1 MNIDNIFSLF
11 GFEKNSEDKIQDDL
25 DNFKDTPIFK
35 VGMFKKMVWNG
46 VSFRKQL
53 LDFLRKTEDK
63 LDIVDGGLDEAGDYM
78 MYTRAFFW
86 IQECDLNNKEWEK
99 ALINYIDEEFIT
111 CFKLCIK
118 YYEELEE
125 FEKCAFLKKIQDYI
139 EIKKE
144 LDPLKEA

>member
-1 MNIDNIFSLF
+1 MNIDNIFGLF
-11 GFEKNSEDKIQDDL
+11 GFEKNSKDEIQDDL
-25 DNFKDTPIFK
+25 DAFKDTPLFK
-35 VGMFKKMVWNG
+35 IGMFKKMIWNG
-46 VSFRKQL
+46 FNFRKQL
-53 LDFLRKTEDK
+53 LIFLKKTSSELEVIDE
-63 LDIVDGGLDEAGDYM
+63 GLDEAGDYM
-78 MYTRAFFW
+78 MYTRAYFW
-86 IQECDLNNKEWEK
+86 IQECNLQDKEWER
-99 ALINYIDEEFIT
+99 ALINYVDEEFII

>member
-11 GFEKNSEDKIQDDL
+11 GFEKNSEDKIQNDL
-25 DNFKDTPIFK
+25 DSFKDTPIFK
-35 VGMFKKMVWNG
+35 VGMFKKMIWNG
-46 VSFRKQL
+46 INFRKQL
-53 LDFLRKTEDK
+53 LDFLKKTEAE
-63 LDIVDGGLDEAGDYM
+63 LDIVDEGLDEAGDYM
-78 MYTRAFFW
+78 MYTRAYFW
-86 IQECDLNNKEWEK
+86 IQECNLQNKEWEK
-99 ALINYIDEEFIT
+99 ALVNYIDEEFIM